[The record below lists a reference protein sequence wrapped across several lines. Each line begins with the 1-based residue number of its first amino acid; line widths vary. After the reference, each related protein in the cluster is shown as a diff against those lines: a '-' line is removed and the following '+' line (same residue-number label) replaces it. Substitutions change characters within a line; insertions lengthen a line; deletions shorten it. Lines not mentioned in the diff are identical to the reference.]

1 MKANTLQNSKKN
13 VAAIV
18 AVSLVVGLMIG
29 VEDSY
34 QKKSEITETRPG
46 AQSPKKPFGSS
57 TQGIVCGDRLCSEP
71 QQVMDIEED
80 DRIGEIDRNDP
91 AAPHAEVIG
100 LDKYRPSTN
109 KQDAI
114 TYKITYRLTAGQ
126 HDLKDIQIHAVTD
139 MGTWDFEIS
148 SLNALSSSV
157 NVARVKA
164 LDPDSITGEIVGYTI
179 TGATDPTGKY
189 LR

>member
-57 TQGIVCGDRLCSEP
+57 TQGIVCGDRLCYEP
-71 QQVMDIEED
+71 QQVLVIKETDS
-80 DRIGEIDRNDP
+80 IGKINRNDP
-91 AAPHAEVIG
+91 ATPYAELINIA
-100 LDKYRPSTN
+100 KYKASPNSR
-109 KQDAI
+109 DAL
-114 TYKITYRLTAGQ
+114 TYKITYRVTAGQ
-126 HDLKDIQIHAVTD
+126 ENLKDIEIHAVTD
-139 MGTWDFEIS
+139 MGVWDLKIS
-148 SLNALSSSV
+148 LLNAGKSSV
-157 NVARVKA
+157 NVARLKA
-164 LDPDSITGEIVGYTI
+164 MDPDSITAEIIGYTI
-179 TGATDPTGKY
+179 
-189 LR
+189 RN

>member
-1 MKANTLQNSKKN
+1 MWTKITQNSKKN

-18 AVSLVVGLMIG
+18 AVSLVFGIMIG
-29 VEDSY
+29 LGI
-34 QKKSEITETRPG
+34 QTTEAQLTDPRLG
-46 AQSPKKPFGSS
+46 AQTPKSYGSA
-57 TQGIVCGDRLCSEP
+57 TANVVCGDRLCSEP

-80 DRIGEIDRNDP
+80 DPIGEIDRNDP
-91 AAPHAEVIG
+91 AAPHAEVIQI
-100 LDKYRPSTN
+100 DKYRPSTN

-148 SLNALSSSV
+148 SLNALSSSI

-189 LR
+189 PR

>member
-1 MKANTLQNSKKN
+1 MCANITQNSKKN

-18 AVSLVVGLMIG
+18 AVSLVFGIMLGLGIQTT
-29 VEDSY
+29 EA
-34 QKKSEITETRPG
+34 QKYAP
-46 AQSPKKPFGSS
+46 QF
-57 TQGIVCGDRLCSEP
+57 GDRDVRP
-71 QQVMDIEED
+71 ATMYNQQVMDIEED
-80 DRIGEIDRNDP
+80 DPIGEIDRNDS
-91 AAPHAEVIG
+91 AAPHAEVIQI
-100 LDKYRPSTN
+100 DKYRPSTN

-114 TYKITYRLTAGQ
+114 TFKITYRITAGQ

-148 SLNALSSSV
+148 SLNALSSSI

-179 TGATDPTGKY
+179 TGSTDPTGKY
-189 LR
+189 PR